1 MYLTIAFYLRVY
13 QQLALI
19 LMRSNQTQDNDL
31 IGNLEELG
39 LSKYES
45 SAYLTLIQK
54 GSLAPSEIAYYSNLP
69 RTKVYSVLKK
79 LEKKRL
85 SVISQ
90 EKPLIFTPIPPEEAF
105 HEILQLSERRIKNM
119 KRIVETLQKI
129 NDELHRPVGCE
140 EKRYTILNAK
150 SAFSKV
156 NDLIA
161 CCKSSINASL
171 DTWGVRFLSQ
181 CKDSIVKAM
190 TNNVKFRLLVGY
202 DSLDDE
208 SLINMPED
216 ITVRIGD
223 IRSSRIIIDS
233 VSMILMDSK
242 NGKAAL
248 FNSLDVIGAS
258 YIRHFEEDWTNAS
271 QVNLSKNSN
280 MTLALKATKLV
291 RIMKE
296 YLPHSEPYIQGS
308 NSPSDN
314 PRSILNILEKIGV
327 KFLGENPEEIV
338 RIIDHS
344 LKLISYGSLN
354 YDKSNSSIV
363 MRCLVE
369 KRKAFPWAILLCL
382 SLDKKGYK
390 SKIIQNMDSL
400 EDVVYIK
407 LAKLIP

>member
-1 MYLTIAFYLRVY
+1 MYLTIAFYLQVY

-19 LMRSNQTQDNDL
+19 LMRSNQTHDNDI

-85 SVISQ
+85 SIISQ
-90 EKPLIFTPIPPEEAF
+90 EKPLIFSPIPPEEAF

-119 KRIVETLQKI
+119 KRIVESLQKI
-129 NDELHRPVGCE
+129 NDEFHRPVGCE

-150 SAFSKV
+150 SAILKV

-161 CCKSSINASL
+161 CCKTSINASL

-202 DSLDDE
+202 DSIDDE
-208 SLINMPED
+208 CLLAMPED
-216 ITVRIGD
+216 ITVRVGN

-248 FNSLDVIGAS
+248 FNSLDVIGVS
-258 YIRHFEEDWTNAS
+258 HIRHFEEDWTNAS
-271 QVNLSKNSN
+271 QVNLSKNSD
-280 MTLALKATKLV
+280 MALASKATKLV
-291 RIMKE
+291 RVMKE
-296 YLPHSEPYIQGS
+296 YFYSEPFIQS
-308 NSPSDN
+308 SDLPSDN
-314 PRSILNILEKIGV
+314 PKSILNILERNGV
-327 KFLGENPEEIV
+327 ESLGENPEEIIK
-338 RIIDHS
+338 IIDHS
-344 LKLISYGSLN
+344 LKSISYGSLK
-354 YDKSNSSIV
+354 YDRNNCSIIV
-363 MRCLVE
+363 RCLVE
-369 KRKAFPWAILLCL
+369 KRKIFPWALLLCF
-382 SLDKKGYK
+382 SMDQKGCK
-390 SKIIQNMDSL
+390 SKIMQNSGSL
-400 EDVVYIK
+400 EDVLYIK
-407 LAKLIP
+407 LTKPIP